1 MPDKSSPDG
10 AFVSGLFSYPIKSC
24 GGVSHT
30 SAIVEV
36 TGLVHDREWML
47 VDTRHT
53 PARFMTQR
61 DYPLLATVRV
71 KVGEH
76 GALHLTCDGG
86 APITA
91 TKPTDKQRLIRVK
104 VWSSEVFGMRADDAA
119 AVWFARL
126 LGLSV
131 DHLALVCFQRD
142 HVRLCNTRYAG
153 DSKAQTFFADG
164 YPVLITNQS
173 SLDDLKA
180 RLGQS
185 RDNALPMNRF
195 RPNIVVAG
203 LEPWDEDH
211 IDTITIGEVVL
222 KLVKPCVRCEI
233 TTTNQTSGSRLS
245 AEPLNTLARFRNNPD
260 LGGVTFGWNAIVKSA
275 GSLVLRDRAEIDYRF

>member
-1 MPDKSSPDG
+1 MSDESSPDG

-24 GGVSHT
+24 GGVSHI

-53 PARFMTQR
+53 PARFITQR
-61 DYPLLATVRV
+61 DYPLLATVHV

-86 APITA
+86 APITV
-91 TKPTDKQRLIRVK
+91 TNPTDKQRLIRVK
-104 VWSSEVFGMRADDAA
+104 VWSSEVFGMRADIAA

-126 LGLSV
+126 LGLSA

-142 HVRLCNTRYAG
+142 HIRLCNTRYAG
-153 DSKAQTFFADG
+153 DSKAHTFFADS

-173 SLDDLKA
+173 SLDDLNV
-180 RLGQS
+180 RLGRPS
-185 RDNALPMNRF
+185 DSALPMNRF

-275 GSLVLRDRAEIDYRF
+275 GSLALRDRAEIDYRF

>member
-245 AEPLNTLARFRNNPD
+245 AEPLDTLARFRNNPD

-275 GSLVLRDRAEIDYRF
+275 GYLALRDRAEIDYRF

>member
-1 MPDKSSPDG
+1 MSDESSPDG

-24 GGVSHT
+24 GGVSHI

-53 PARFMTQR
+53 PARFITQR
-61 DYPLLATVRV
+61 DYPLLATVHV

-76 GALHLTCDGG
+76 GALHLTCGGG
-86 APITA
+86 APITV
-91 TKPTDKQRLIRVK
+91 TNPTDKQRLIRVK

-126 LGLSV
+126 LGLSA

-142 HVRLCNTRYAG
+142 HIRLCNTRYAG
-153 DSKAQTFFADG
+153 DSKAHTFFADS

-173 SLDDLKA
+173 SLDDLNV
-180 RLGQS
+180 RLGRPS
-185 RDNALPMNRF
+185 DSALPMNRF

-275 GSLVLRDRAEIDYRF
+275 GSLALRERAEIDYRF

>member
-1 MPDKSSPDG
+1 MSDESSPDG

-53 PARFMTQR
+53 PARFITQR

-173 SLDDLKA
+173 SLDDLKT

>member
-1 MPDKSSPDG
+1 MSDESSPDG

-47 VDTRHT
+47 VDTQHT
-53 PARFMTQR
+53 PARFITQR

-173 SLDDLKA
+173 SLDDLNT